1 MTSSIPRKPECALSG
16 VAGDT
21 GESAVSSTGA
31 GIVLTHVVIGQS
43 ADKVAQSV
51 EGPER

>member
-1 MTSSIPRKPECALSG
+1 MSSSIPGKPECASSG

-21 GESAVSSTGA
+21 GESVVSSTGA
-31 GIVLTHVVIGQS
+31 GIVLTLVVIGQS
-43 ADKVAQSV
+43 ADRVAQSV